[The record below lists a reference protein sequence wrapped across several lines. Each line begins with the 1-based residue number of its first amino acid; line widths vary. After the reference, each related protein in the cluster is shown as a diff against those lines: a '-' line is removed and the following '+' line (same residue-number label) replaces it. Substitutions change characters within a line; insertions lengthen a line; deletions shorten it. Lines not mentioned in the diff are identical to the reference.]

1 MRWLVLL
8 CVVSLFLVARPADGF
23 APLTEYRGL
32 FWRFLD
38 AIQDG
43 QQSRYGASMYSSGNG
58 VDPAASSPF
67 GMRTVRDSNST
78 GALRS
83 AFATATS
90 YLNDHLSRRKTQDD
104 SFTPGFCS
112 DYEGAVYIKVL
123 TVDDIARRLNY
134 PRTRTVILE
143 VNKNLVLDKGLLFDG
158 RYSCTVLRSNNLT
171 GSGYKI
177 SYFGSDQPV
186 LRIWNTSNVLVL
198 GLSFSLGVRT
208 SSPECVGIPENGIG
222 VNCPTIHVYRS
233 YGIQIAKGTV
243 FGRIDLFRSMS
254 SRVDSMRVT
263 GVPVFNKSPGVIRV
277 AMSGHGPTLQKSYI
291 AITNNEVYGV
301 DTPIVLY
308 QGAIGVIVR
317 NNYVH
322 DFIFAGIRCGADV
335 HYAADCV
342 LSTISYN
349 IVVAAGT
356 NRSGDQDAAGIY
368 YCTHWFSP
376 ANYAE
381 CNYVFNGD
389 HCYYLDYVTSG
400 VTVNGGACVGT
411 YDGIKVN
418 NGKWNSVDNIIIK
431 DVPGV
436 PGWCT
441 CFTPTVNHCGKRPGT
456 YWEAMRKRYYDTPLF
471 RQQWP
476 WWDSVCQD
484 RSIRGKLCNIGRR
497 GTLQGKQTGY
507 CSGLPTDNFVRL
519 IVANG
524 TRDMGYKYC
533 EVLPTVEEGTFNK
546 HQLVNLTDI
555 PSAAFF
561 DYAQNDFGVYKRS
574 SLFKTLPNF
583 KSCPR
588 WTIGPR
594 RVDENFYLMNYN
606 HPEPPAFQLV
616 ATMATTHIIDRALQ
630 ASLK

>member
-1 MRWLVLL
+1 MRAV
-8 CVVSLFLVARPADGF
+8 RDNN
-23 APLTEYRGL
+23 LTGN
-32 FWRFLD
+32 FGS
-38 AIQDG
+38 A
-43 QQSRYGASMYSSGNG
+43 YSE
-58 VDPAASSPF
+58 AAS
-67 GMRTVRDSNST
+67 
-78 GALRS
+78 AL
-83 AFATATS
+83 ATATS
-90 YLNDHLSRRKTQDD
+90 YLNDHLTRRKTQEDT
-104 SFTPGFCS
+104 FTPGFCS
-112 DYEGAVYIKVL
+112 DYEGAVYIKVF
-123 TVDDIARRLNY
+123 TADDIARRLNY
-134 PRTRTVILE
+134 PRARTVILE
-143 VNKNLVLDKGLLFDG
+143 LNKNLVLDKGLLFDS
-158 RYSCTVLRSNNLT
+158 RYSCTVLRSNNIT
-171 GSGYKI
+171 GS
-177 SYFGSDQPV
+177 
-186 LRIWNTSNVLVL
+186 
-198 GLSFSLGVRT
+198 
-208 SSPECVGIPENGIG
+208 
-222 VNCPTIHVYRS
+222 
-233 YGIQIAKGTV
+233 
-243 FGRIDLFRSMS
+243 
-254 SRVDSMRVT
+254 
-263 GVPVFNKSPGVIRV
+263 VPVFNKSPGVIRV
-277 AMSGHGPTLQKSYI
+277 AMSGYGPTLEKSYI

-342 LSTISYN
+342 LATISYN

-368 YCTHWFSP
+368 FCTHWFSP
-376 ANYAE
+376 ANLAE

-418 NGKWNSVDNIIIK
+418 NGKWNSIDNIIIK
-431 DVPGV
+431 DVAGM

-441 CFTPTVNHCGKRPGT
+441 CFTPTVNNCAKRPGT
-456 YWEAMRKRYYDTPLF
+456 YWEAMRKKYYDTPLF
-471 RQQWP
+471 RSQWP

-484 RSIRGKLCNIGRR
+484 RSIRGKLCNIGRK
-497 GTLQGKQTGY
+497 GTLSGKQTGY

-546 HQLVNLTDI
+546 HQMVNLTDI

-574 SLFKTLPNF
+574 SLLKNLPNF
-583 KSCPR
+583 KACPR
-588 WTIGPR
+588 WAVGPR
-594 RVDENFYLMNYN
+594 RVDESFYLANYN
-606 HPEPPAFQLV
+606 HPMPPAFQLV
-616 ATMATTHIIDRALQ
+616 VNMKTTHIIDRALQ

>member
-1 MRWLVLL
+1 MGSLL
-8 CVVSLFLVARPADGF
+8 LPNIEAS
-23 APLTEYRGL
+23 

-277 AMSGHGPTLQKSYI
+277 AMSGHGPTLQK
-291 AITNNEVYGV
+291 
-301 DTPIVLY
+301 
-308 QGAIGVIVR
+308 VR
-317 NNYVH
+317 
-322 DFIFAGIRCGADV
+322 
-335 HYAADCV
+335 
-342 LSTISYN
+342 
-349 IVVAAGT
+349 
-356 NRSGDQDAAGIY
+356 
-368 YCTHWFSP
+368 
-376 ANYAE
+376 
-381 CNYVFNGD
+381 
-389 HCYYLDYVTSG
+389 
-400 VTVNGGACVGT
+400 
-411 YDGIKVN
+411 
-418 NGKWNSVDNIIIK
+418 
-431 DVPGV
+431 
-436 PGWCT
+436 
-441 CFTPTVNHCGKRPGT
+441 
-456 YWEAMRKRYYDTPLF
+456 
-471 RQQWP
+471 
-476 WWDSVCQD
+476 
-484 RSIRGKLCNIGRR
+484 
-497 GTLQGKQTGY
+497 
-507 CSGLPTDNFVRL
+507 
-519 IVANG
+519 
-524 TRDMGYKYC
+524 
-533 EVLPTVEEGTFNK
+533 
-546 HQLVNLTDI
+546 
-555 PSAAFF
+555 
-561 DYAQNDFGVYKRS
+561 
-574 SLFKTLPNF
+574 
-583 KSCPR
+583 
-588 WTIGPR
+588 
-594 RVDENFYLMNYN
+594 
-606 HPEPPAFQLV
+606 
-616 ATMATTHIIDRALQ
+616 
-630 ASLK
+630 